1 MTVVVGRCRLLL
13 CCSCRERHVAYDRTT
28 ATRQFTCS
36 SALLCDRF
44 DCAVVVRGARAFFI
58 MTTAGGGAGAKDDW
72 RKRAQTHRRPGTPH
86 WRRPLYRQT
95 RQLRLRVDYVSGLS
109 VRKGG
114 GVYCAVSVQKCAQ
127 AFLFFF
133 FFCLCTVFT
142 HRVEWRWTLAHLDP
156 PHLLLLLPSTHSL
169 LDSAQKK
176 RGRIR
181 WQWAKYSRRIIPL
194 TSVIKL
200 TTVRFNEMMIYAKR
214 KNAIAYSI

>member
-44 DCAVVVRGARAFFI
+44 DCAVVVRGARAFLI

-114 GVYCAVSVQKCAQ
+114 VCIAQ
-127 AFLFFF
+127 SPFKNVHKHFYSSFFF
-133 FFCLCTVFT
+133 VCVQYSPTG
-142 HRVEWRWTLAHLDP
+142 WNDG
-156 PHLLLLLPSTHSL
+156 
-169 LDSAQKK
+169 
-176 RGRIR
+176 GR
-181 WQWAKYSRRIIPL
+181 
-194 TSVIKL
+194 
-200 TTVRFNEMMIYAKR
+200 
-214 KNAIAYSI
+214 